1 MLLRLAASAV
11 LCAMAALASADD
23 ARFSGAWRLN
33 HELSQNLAKK
43 IAAAAG
49 KEHMSGGPE
58 WARGTETWL
67 PWGGKFS
74 EPERVGVREYLLQ
87 TVPAFDA
94 VEIQQGADE
103 VKTTHGEAGSRR
115 FYLKRTSAGTSDMT
129 GETVTRAATLEG
141 QRLVLESK
149 GKESKLVEVLTL
161 EPSGDRLVYQIRLE
175 QKTLKTPLEA
185 RLVYDRGP

>member
-1 MLLRLAASAV
+1 
-11 LCAMAALASADD
+11 MAAVAAADD
-23 ARFSGAWRLN
+23 AGFSGAWRIN
-33 HELSQNLAKK
+33 HELSQDLAAK

-49 KEHMSGGPE
+49 SKSMSGGPG
-58 WARGTETWL
+58 WARGTETWV
-67 PWGGKFS
+67 PWGGGFS
-74 EPERVGVREYLLQ
+74 EPERVGVREYLLA
-87 TVPAFDA
+87 TIPAFDA

-103 VKTTHGEAGSRR
+103 VTTLHGEAGSRR

-141 QRLVLESK
+141 QRLVLESR

-161 EPSGDRLVYQIRLE
+161 ETPTRLVYQIRLE

-185 RLVYDRGP
+185 RLVYDRAP